1 MLPSQKMLA
10 VILAILIVLSSL
22 SYHPTLTFAS
32 TELVFIVD
40 STADL
45 PDFATNS
52 VCSAGQPT
60 AGPCTLRAAISEAN
74 GNLNYAQITIL
85 VPPGYYALT
94 LPPSSPDSNND
105 GDLDINATNSTN
117 LITIKPTQK
126 GAVVITSTMNDRIL
140 SVGWNASVLIQGI
153 SFVGARLAIDNIG
166 TGGGAVLNSGKLTLE
181 DTTFHDN
188 SVTCAIGSTCTSNVI
203 GGAILNFNTLAII
216 DSSFTQNSADRGF
229 ALFNAGG
236 EVSCTI
242 RNSSFSQNIGTY
254 TGTITN
260 YSNMSITNSTISG
273 NISSMTSYAGIY
285 NGSSNSLLA
294 LRSSTLA
301 NYGNFSSIINE
312 GTANVSD
319 SIFFAQPGLNNFYS
333 GGGTVIWNSGGY
345 NIFSDASWS
354 GTLSTGDL
362 TNTNPLLG
370 TLGNYGGTTLTHSLP
385 LNSPAV
391 NHRPTTCL
399 DISSP
404 LITDQRHQPRV
415 DGRCDTGAFELGSN
429 YLPLIIK

>member
-1 MLPSQKMLA
+1 MFTIYKAPR
-10 VILAILIVLSSL
+10 ILITIVLVLCSL
-22 SYHPTLTFAS
+22 SFQPTEASAATELTFIVNS
-32 TELVFIVD
+32 TLD
-40 STADL
+40 Q

-60 AGPCTLRAAISEAN
+60 DGPCTLRAAISEAN

-85 VPPGYYALT
+85 VPPGYYTLT
-94 LPPSSPDSNND
+94 LPPNSPDSNND
-105 GDLDINATNSTN
+105 GDLDISATTSTN
-117 LITIKPTQK
+117 LVTIKPTQK
-126 GAVVITSTMNDRIL
+126 GAVVITSAMNDRIL
-140 SVGWNASVLIQGI
+140 SVGWNASVLIRGI
-153 SFVGARLAIDNIG
+153 SFVGARLAIDNNG

-181 DTTFHDN
+181 ETTFHDN

-203 GGAILNFNTLAII
+203 GGAILNLNTLAII

-229 ALFNAGG
+229 ALFNVGG

-242 RNSSFSQNIGTY
+242 RNSSFSQNIGIY

-273 NISSMTSYAGIY
+273 NNSSLSSFVGIY
-285 NGSSNSLLA
+285 NGSSSLLA

-301 NYGNFSSIINE
+301 NYGTFSSIVNE

-333 GGGTVIWNSGGY
+333 GGGTVFWNSGGY
-345 NIFSDASWS
+345 NIFSDASWP

-370 TLGNYGGTTLTHSLP
+370 TLGNYGGPTLTHSLS

-404 LITDQRHQPRV
+404 LLTDQRHQPRV
-415 DGRCDTGAFELGSN
+415 DGRCDTGAFELGST